1 MIKINKLKPL
11 KKLTA
16 KLTYSL
22 VVATI
27 ITAILFFLPKND
39 SAEVSLTLKLKTNIL
54 MLEYINALKLKKLTI
69 EEFLTSESSEADKI
83 ILGSYEIIKN
93 CKLAKVNGEY
103 LIDASLRKFTLDY
116 NMLTK
121 RDVNLEI
128 CANSILSELNEI
140 TRSWI
145 SRLLFSLKYVQQKQN
160 SQLNEFNKNEYS
172 SKNEEMVGLLLGA
185 IQNMSKGESITNL
198 QADIDILNN
207 YYEENDYFELINPNL
222 QFKKNNNP
230 SIQFISIFLIS
241 FILFNIRLIINF
253 LKKY

>member
-1 MIKINKLKPL
+1 MIKFNKPKPL
-11 KKLTA
+11 NKVII

-27 ITAILFFLPKND
+27 ITTILFFLPKND
-39 SAEVSLTLKLKTNIL
+39 SAEVSLTIKLKTNIL

-83 ILGSYEIIKN
+83 ILGSYEIVKN

-116 NMLTK
+116 SMLTK
-121 RDVNLEI
+121 RDVNLEN
-128 CANSILSELNEI
+128 CANSILSELNKI

-145 SRLLFSLKYVQQKQN
+145 SRLLFSLEYVQQKQN
-160 SQLNEFNKNEYS
+160 SQLNEYNKNEYS
-172 SKNEEMVGLLLGA
+172 SKNEEMVGLLLSA
-185 IQNMSKGESITNL
+185 IQNMSKGESVANL
-198 QADIDILNN
+198 QADIDILKN
-207 YYEENDYFELINPNL
+207 YYEQIDYYELINPSI
-222 QFKKNNNP
+222 QFKKNNNLP
-230 SIQFISIFLIS
+230 IQFLSIFLIF
-241 FILFNIRLIINF
+241 FILLNVRLIINF